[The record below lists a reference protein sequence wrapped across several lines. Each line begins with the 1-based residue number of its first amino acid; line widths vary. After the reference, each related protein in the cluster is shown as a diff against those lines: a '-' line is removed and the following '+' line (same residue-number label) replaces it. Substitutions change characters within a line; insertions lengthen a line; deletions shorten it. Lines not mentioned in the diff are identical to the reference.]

1 MNREFPI
8 ERLKALQSIQPDPVF
23 LKWSKRAIFENATQ
37 SEPKYTLPRRISL
50 TTVLTRAIR
59 PLVATGTLAAVA
71 FVIITMR
78 PGAAPDAIASLN
90 GASIATEQ
98 RALATET
105 KTAETHYF
113 KGVSP
118 TISLALTD
126 IIDPSTDYG
135 SVNHIK
141 KGIALLQTRNE

>member
-1 MNREFPI
+1 MNKEFPI

-23 LKWSKRAIFENATQ
+23 LKWSKRAIFESIT
-37 SEPKYTLPRRISL
+37 ETTPKRALSRRISL
-50 TTVLTRAIR
+50 TTILTRAIR
-59 PLVATGTLAAVA
+59 PLVATGTLVAVA
-71 FVIITMR
+71 FVITTMR
-78 PGAAPDAIASLN
+78 PVTAPDAVASLN
-90 GASIATEQ
+90 GVSIATEQ
-98 RALATET
+98 RALAAET

-135 SVNHIK
+135 SANHIK
-141 KGIALLQTRNE
+141 KGIALLTNKN